1 MTWVKVCGV
10 TTREVAEVAVEAGAD
25 AIGLVL
31 ADGSSRRVS
40 VETAGAVAAGLPV
53 PAFLVTVDMAPEL
66 LVETA
71 REVGAG
77 GVQPHGRHAAAAA
90 ALAQSEGLQVLFPV
104 PVQPGLDLRHIPEE
118 QIPLLDT
125 FQPERHGGTGRRFDP
140 GLLPPISRRWVMAG
154 GLGPDNVAVAVER
167 LRPWGVDASSRL
179 ESAPGRKHPQLVRR
193 FVEEAKSV

>member
-10 TTREVAEVAVEAGAD
+10 TTREVAEVAAEAGAD

-31 ADGSSRRVS
+31 ADGSPRRVS
-40 VETAGAVAAGLPV
+40 VETARALAAGLAI

-77 GVQPHGRHAAAAA
+77 GVQPHGRHAAEAAA
-90 ALAQSEGLQVLFPV
+90 RAAVAGLTVLFPV
-104 PVQPGLDLRHIPEE
+104 PVQPGLDLTHLPEE

-125 FQPERHGGTGRRFDP
+125 FHPHRHGGSGHRFDP
-140 GLLPPISRRWVMAG
+140 DLLPPISRRWVMAG
-154 GLGPDNVAVAVER
+154 GLGPDNVAEAVER

-193 FVEEAKSV
+193 FVEEAKSA